1 MSSDSNCDTIIL
13 FIQRDIFNLNVILP
27 VFESKTIFKALN
39 CADLAESFSNGFFV
53 SADLVAQEINVFR
66 RTSLELFLGEEKCTS
81 FQAEIIPILAH
92 RDPVQHPLLDVSE
105 QNLHIFGP
113 GH

>member
-1 MSSDSNCDTIIL
+1 MMRL
-13 FIQRDIFNLNVILP
+13 RR
-27 VFESKTIFKALN
+27 
-39 CADLAESFSNGFFV
+39 ADLAKSFPNGFFV

-66 RTSLELFLGEEKCTS
+66 RTSLELFVGEETCTS

-92 RDPVQHPLLDVSE
+92 REPVQHPLLNVSE
-105 QNLHIFGP
+105 QNLHIFGS